1 MKKYIKLI
9 LTSLLCSSIF
19 IACTNDESSIELVE
33 VHQSTSMQSALNQLR
48 NHYHEDGSL
57 IEEMNPTNNLVFD
70 FCFEFI
76 YPLSLSYNNEVIVT
90 VNSIEELVSSL

>member
-1 MKKYIKLI
+1 MKMV
-9 LTSLLCSSIF
+9 
-19 IACTNDESSIELVE
+19 LV
-33 VHQSTSMQSALNQLR
+33 
-48 NHYHEDGSL
+48 

-90 VNSIEELVSSL
+90 VNSIEELSQCYYKFFARTLTLRCCFPF